1 MITREQ
7 IYGKEATEILR
18 YVTTYHCITRNHLLR
33 IYPDREKQIDNL
45 LKYLLRQGRI
55 FTSPNTA
62 DIFFDN
68 SECPLD
74 REMLAALW
82 VYADFSDR
90 AEYHYAGEFP
100 VKILFF
106 ADATVFDIIYV
117 SEDKEALI
125 NCAAMQL
132 DEDSKRI
139 VIVETMEQIDKLTIP
154 NTAAYCLVNL
164 HTGEIQYY
172 TTEETEENKNEQ
184 EDH

>member
-74 REMLAALW
+74 REMLAA
-82 VYADFSDR
+82 
-90 AEYHYAGEFP
+90 
-100 VKILFF
+100 
-106 ADATVFDIIYV
+106 
-117 SEDKEALI
+117 
-125 NCAAMQL
+125 
-132 DEDSKRI
+132 
-139 VIVETMEQIDKLTIP
+139 
-154 NTAAYCLVNL
+154 
-164 HTGEIQYY
+164 
-172 TTEETEENKNEQ
+172 
-184 EDH
+184 

>member
-62 DIFFDN
+62 DIFFDK
-68 SECPLD
+68 SECCRNSISAMD

-100 VKILFF
+100 VKYCSLRTLRHLILSMFRKTKKRSS
-106 ADATVFDIIYV
+106 TVLRC
-117 SEDKEALI
+117 SW
-125 NCAAMQL
+125 M
-132 DEDSKRI
+132 R
-139 VIVETMEQIDKLTIP
+139 T
-154 NTAAYCLVNL
+154 VNRSSSW
-164 HTGEIQYY
+164 
-172 TTEETEENKNEQ
+172 KP
-184 EDH
+184 

>member
-62 DIFFDN
+62 DVFFDN

-100 VKILFF
+100 VKI
-106 ADATVFDIIYV
+106 VHI
-117 SEDKEALI
+117 
-125 NCAAMQL
+125 
-132 DEDSKRI
+132 
-139 VIVETMEQIDKLTIP
+139 LT
-154 NTAAYCLVNL
+154 C
-164 HTGEIQYY
+164 HTDVLN
-172 TTEETEENKNEQ
+172 TEERTRCIRVFTQGIRADRCDRCCDSTDTVQHTADLCVEVVVGVLLRVGRGRNIPLSTRAEQ
-184 EDH
+184 GKQNGGK

>member
-33 IYPDREKQIDNL
+33 IYPDKEKQIDNL

-68 SECPLD
+68 SECCCNPITAMD

-106 ADATVFDIIYV
+106 ADATAFDIIYV
-117 SEDKEALI
+117 PEDKEALI

-172 TTEETEENKNEQ
+172 TTEETEEN
-184 EDH
+184 

>member
-1 MITREQ
+1 MQ
-7 IYGKEATEILR
+7 W
-18 YVTTYHCITRNHLLR
+18 HLQRTLSS
-33 IYPDREKQIDNL
+33 PETHPHNDNL

-55 FTSPNTA
+55 YTSPNTA

-68 SECPLD
+68 SACPID

-100 VKILFF
+100 VKIMFF
-106 ADATVFDIIYV
+106 ADATAFEIIYV
-117 SEDKEALI
+117 PEDRETLI
-125 NCAAMQL
+125 NCASMKL

-139 VIVETMEQIDKLTIP
+139 VIIETVEQIDKLDIP

-164 HTGEIQYY
+164 HSGEIQYF
-172 TTEETEENKNEQ
+172 TTEDTEE
-184 EDH
+184 D

>member
-106 ADATVFDIIYV
+106 ADATAFDIIYV
-117 SEDKEALI
+117 PKDKEALI

-164 HTGEIQYY
+164 QTGEIQYY
-172 TTEETEENKNEQ
+172 TTEETEEN
-184 EDH
+184 

>member
-18 YVTTYHCITRNHLLR
+18 YITTYHCIARNQLLQ

-55 FTSPNTA
+55 FTSPNSA

-68 SECPLD
+68 SECPID

-106 ADATVFDIIYV
+106 ADATAFDIIYV
-117 SEDKEALI
+117 PKGKEALI
-125 NCAAMQL
+125 NCAAMRL
-132 DEDSKRI
+132 DEDSKKI
-139 VIVETMEQIDKLTIP
+139 VIVEAVEQIDKLDIH
-154 NTAAYCLVNL
+154 NTTAFCLVDL
-164 HTGEIQYY
+164 HSGEIQYY
-172 TTEETEENKNEQ
+172 TTEKTEEG
-184 EDH
+184 

>member
-7 IYGKEATEILR
+7 IYGKEATEIFR
-18 YVTTYHCITRNHLLR
+18 YVTTYHCITRKHLLR
-33 IYPDREKQIDNL
+33 IYPGKEKQINNL

-55 FTSPNTA
+55 FTGPHSA

-68 SECPLD
+68 SECVTD

-90 AEYHYAGEFP
+90 AEYHCAGDFP
-100 VKILFF
+100 VKIIFF
-106 ADATVFDIIYV
+106 ADATQFDIIYV
-117 SEDKEALI
+117 PEDRETLI

-132 DEDSKRI
+132 DEDSRRI
-139 VIVETMEQIDKLTIP
+139 VIVENVEQIDKLNIP

-164 HTGEIQYY
+164 QTGEIQYY
-172 TTEETEENKNEQ
+172 TTEETEENENEQ
-184 EDH
+184 ENH